1 MPAALVTGAGQ
12 RLGQA
17 MAIALAQ
24 AGYDVAI
31 HYASSRE
38 GAETTAAAVRAAG
51 RQAVLVQADLLD
63 EAATQ
68 ALLPEARASIGAP
81 FSVLVNNA
89 SIFEHDTFGGLTRES
104 WDRHMNSNLRASVVL
119 SEAFAAQAPKAVQDS
134 GGEPRATSVIINM
147 IDQRVHKLTPDFVSY
162 TLAKSALW
170 TFTKTAA
177 QNLAPDIRVNA
188 IGPGPTLR
196 GGRQDAAAFARQRQS
211 TILHRGA
218 DLDDITDALIYLVKA
233 KAVTGQMIAVDGG
246 QHLAWATPDVVGAE

>member
-1 MPAALVTGAGQ
+1 MGDVGHFADLAAFRFFPVAHGARGGTSLCGALYRLCKFLIALVGGSQMPAALVTGAGQ

-38 GAETTAAAVRAAG
+38 GAEATAAAVRAAG

-89 SIFEHDTFGGLTRES
+89 SIFEHDTFGGLTGES

-119 SEAFAAQAPKAVQDS
+119 SEAFAAQAPK
-134 GGEPRATSVIINM
+134 
-147 IDQRVHKLTPDFVSY
+147 
-162 TLAKSALW
+162 
-170 TFTKTAA
+170 
-177 QNLAPDIRVNA
+177 
-188 IGPGPTLR
+188 
-196 GGRQDAAAFARQRQS
+196 
-211 TILHRGA
+211 
-218 DLDDITDALIYLVKA
+218 
-233 KAVTGQMIAVDGG
+233 
-246 QHLAWATPDVVGAE
+246 

>member
-17 MAIALAQ
+17 MAIALAK
-24 AGYDVAI
+24 AGYDVAV
-31 HYASSRE
+31 HYASSRQGAQDTANAIEAE
-38 GAETTAAAVRAAG
+38 GQR
-51 RQAVLVQADLLD
+51 AVLVQADLLD
-63 EAATQ
+63 EAQTQ
-68 ALLPEARASIGAP
+68 NLLPEARSKIGAD

-89 SIFEHDTFGGLTRES
+89 SIFEFDTFGGLTRES

-119 SEAFAAQAPKAVQDS
+119 SEAFAAQAPKAERDAQ
-134 GGEPRATSVIINM
+134 GEPRARSVIINM

-196 GGRQDAAAFARQRQS
+196 GGRQDAEAFAKQRQA
-211 TILHRGA
+211 TILQRGA
-218 DLDDITDALIYLVKA
+218 DLDDITDALLYLVQA

-246 QHLAWATPDVVGAE
+246 QHLAWATPDVIGTE